1 VARPEPT
8 GTGGGDAVVA
18 GLRVAVDAVAAGAG
32 LLPGAGPLRHTTS
45 NLVAALADLA
55 PDCSWHVLCPA
66 SAPLHELSSRPNI
79 RVHSMRCAARVRPVR
94 VLYQNSGYAL
104 ALRRLRPDVT
114 LHTVNV
120 APTFGPRPRV
130 VMLRSL
136 QCFTHPR
143 QFGWLRRTYLQFSLR
158 RSLLG
163 ADRVIAGTSAAAR
176 DAQRL
181 LGLDTARLRV
191 IPHGLAPHIAGALD
205 KPPPARRTKRP
216 YLLAV
221 STLYG
226 HKNYPRLLQAF
237 ASLRRRNA
245 IPHHLRIVGADA
257 NLTAA
262 DLRRM
267 AVELGISD
275 AVSLLGPVPHD
286 RIATHYQH
294 ADALV
299 YVSLAETF
307 GHPPLEAMALGCPVI
322 ASNTTSLPEITG
334 GAAQLVDPTDV
345 QAIASAIERVVTQ
358 PRRRAELV
366 ARGRQRARDFTWSRA
381 AERLLNVLQE
391 VADASASTAY

>member
-1 VARPEPT
+1 MGWGWLV
-8 GTGGGDAVVA
+8 GM
-18 GLRVAVDAVAAGAG
+18 RVAVDAVAAGAG
-32 LLPGAGPLRHTTS
+32 LLPGAGPLRHTTV

-55 PDCSWHVLCPA
+55 PQNSWHVLCPA
-66 SAPLHELSSRPNI
+66 FAPLHELSSRPNI
-79 RVHSMRCAARVRPVR
+79 SVHSVRFAARMRPVR
-94 VLYQNSGYAL
+94 VLYQHAGYAA
-104 ALRRLRPDVT
+104 ALRRLRPHVT

-120 APTFGPRPRV
+120 APPFGPRPRV
-130 VMLRSL
+130 VMLRSV

-143 QFGWLRRTYLQFSLR
+143 QFSWLRRTYLQFALR

-163 ADRVIAGTSAAAR
+163 ADRVVAGTSAAAR

-181 LGLDTARLRV
+181 LGLDAARLRV
-191 IPHGLAPHIAGALD
+191 IPHGLAPHIAGALG
-205 KPPPARRTKRP
+205 KPPAARRVERP

-226 HKNYPRLLQAF
+226 HKNYPRLLKAF

-245 IPHHLRIVGADA
+245 IPHYLHIVGADA
-257 NLTAA
+257 NLTAPE
-262 DLRRM
+262 LRHM
-267 AVELGISD
+267 AGELGVGD
-275 AVSLLGPVPHD
+275 AVTVLGAVPHD
-286 RIATHYQH
+286 RIVAHYQR

-334 GAAQLVDPTDV
+334 GAAELVDPTDV
-345 QAIASAIERVVTQ
+345 PAIASAIERVVAQ

-366 ARGRQRARDFTWSRA
+366 DRGRQRARDFTWSRA
-381 AERLLNVLQE
+381 AERLLHVLQE
-391 VADASASTAY
+391 VADASASTAP

>member
-1 VARPEPT
+1 MARPEPT
-8 GTGGGDAVVA
+8 GTGAGDAVAA
-18 GLRVAVDAVAAGAG
+18 GLRVAVDAVAAGTG
-32 LLPGAGPLRHTTS
+32 LLPGAGPLRHTTV
-45 NLVAALADLA
+45 NLVAALADLS
-55 PDCSWHVLCPA
+55 PRSTWHVFCPTFA
-66 SAPLHELSSRPNI
+66 VLQELADHPNVRLHPVR
-79 RVHSMRCAARVRPVR
+79 AAVRLRPVR
-94 VLYQNSGYAL
+94 VLYQHAGYAL
-104 ALRRLRPDVT
+104 ALRRIRPDVT

-120 APTFGPRPRV
+120 APPGGPRPRV

-136 QCFTHPR
+136 QFLTHPG
-143 QFGWLRRTYLQFSLR
+143 QFGWMRRRYLRFAVR

-163 ADRVIAGTSAAAR
+163 ADQVIAGSSAAASH
-176 DAQRL
+176 AVRL
-181 LGLDTARLRV
+181 LGLDASRLRIV
-191 IPHGLAPHIAGALD
+191 PHGLAPHIAGELD
-205 KPPPARRTKRP
+205 QPPPARQTQRP

-237 ASLRRRNA
+237 ALLRRRNA

-257 NLTAA
+257 DLTAE

-267 AVELGISD
+267 AAEIGVGD

-286 RIATHYQH
+286 RIAPHYRQ

-322 ASNTTSLPEITG
+322 ASNTTALPEITG
-334 GAAQLVDPTDV
+334 GAAELVDPTNV

-358 PRRRAELV
+358 PRHRAELV

-381 AERLLNVLQE
+381 AERLLAVLRE
-391 VADASASTAY
+391 VAESPASTRR

>member
-1 VARPEPT
+1 
-8 GTGGGDAVVA
+8 
-18 GLRVAVDAVAAGAG
+18 
-32 LLPGAGPLRHTTS
+32 
-45 NLVAALADLA
+45 
-55 PDCSWHVLCPA
+55 
-66 SAPLHELSSRPNI
+66 
-79 RVHSMRCAARVRPVR
+79 MRPVR

-104 ALRRLRPDVT
+104 ALRRLRPHVT

-120 APTFGPRPRV
+120 APPFGPHPRV

-136 QCFTHPR
+136 QCFTRPR
-143 QFGWLRRTYLQFSLR
+143 QFGWLRRTYLQFALR

-163 ADRVIAGTSAAAR
+163 ADRVVAGASAAAR

-181 LGLDTARLRV
+181 QGLDAARLRV
-191 IPHGLAPHIAGALD
+191 IPHGLAPHIAEALD
-205 KPPPARRTKRP
+205 KPPPVRRTERP

-237 ASLRRRNA
+237 ASLRHRNV
-245 IPHHLRIVGADA
+245 IPHHLHIVGADA
-257 NLTAA
+257 DLTAA

-267 AVELGISD
+267 ATELGVGD
-275 AVSLLGPVPHD
+275 AVSLLGPVHHAH
-286 RIATHYQH
+286 IAAHYQQ

-322 ASNTTSLPEITG
+322 ASNTTSLPEVTG
-334 GAAQLVDPTDV
+334 GAAELVDPTVV
-345 QAIASAIERVVTQ
+345 QEVASAIERVVTR

-366 ARGRQRARDFTWSRA
+366 GRGRKRARDFTWSRA

-391 VADASASTAY
+391 VADASASPAP

>member
-1 VARPEPT
+1 M
-8 GTGGGDAVVA
+8 
-18 GLRVAVDAVAAGAG
+18 RVAVDAVAAGAG
-32 LLPGAGPLRHTTS
+32 LLPGAGPLRHTTV

-55 PDCSWHVLCPA
+55 PHWSWHVLCPA
-66 SAPLHELSSRPNI
+66 FAPLHELSGRSNVS
-79 RVHSMRCAARVRPVR
+79 VHSVRFAARMRPLR
-94 VLYQNSGYAL
+94 VLYQHTGYAL

-120 APTFGPRPRV
+120 APPFGPRPRV

-136 QCFTHPR
+136 QGFTHPH
-143 QFGWLRRTYLQFSLR
+143 QFGWLRRTYLQFASR
-158 RSLLG
+158 RSLLA
-163 ADRVIAGTSAAAR
+163 ADLVVTGTSATAH

-181 LGLDTARLRV
+181 LGLAPGRLRV
-191 IPHGLAPHIAGALD
+191 IPHGLAPCIASALD
-205 KPPPARRTKRP
+205 KPPPARRLERP
-216 YLLAV
+216 NLLAV

-237 ASLRRRNA
+237 ASLRQRKA
-245 IPHHLRIVGADA
+245 IPHDLRIAGADA
-257 NLTAA
+257 DLTAA

-267 AVELGISD
+267 AEELGVGD
-275 AVSLLGPVPHD
+275 AVSLLGPVAHS
-286 RIATHYQH
+286 RIDPLYQQ

-334 GAAQLVDPTDV
+334 GAAELVDPTDV

-366 ARGRQRARDFTWSRA
+366 AGGRERAREFTWSRA
-381 AERLLNVLQE
+381 AEQLLAVLQE
-391 VADASASTAY
+391 VADTSESTAP